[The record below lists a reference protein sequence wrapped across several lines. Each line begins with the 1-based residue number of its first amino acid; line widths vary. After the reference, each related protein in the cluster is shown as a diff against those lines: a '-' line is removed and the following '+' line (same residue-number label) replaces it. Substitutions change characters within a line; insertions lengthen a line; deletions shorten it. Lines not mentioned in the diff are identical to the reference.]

1 MSTSVATFAAVFAA
15 LYAAHSFG
23 DHWYGQTHRQ
33 ALGKGA
39 RTRQGRLHCLG
50 HVLLLAAHKA
60 VALAAVCAV
69 TGLRLPLAA
78 VAVGLLVD
86 GVSHYWADR
95 RFTLQALAGR
105 TGKGDFYQLGQP
117 RPGRDDA
124 PHLGTGAYALDQSW
138 HVAWL
143 FVAALIIA
151 AGAG

>member
-1 MSTSVATFAAVFAA
+1 MIQTSAPAVFAAVFAA

-23 DHWYGQTHRQ
+23 DHWYGQTHHQ

-60 VALAAVCAV
+60 VALAAVCVV
-69 TGLRLPLAA
+69 TGLRPALAA

-95 RFTLQALAGR
+95 RFTLKALAER
-105 TGKGDFYQLGQP
+105 TGKGDFYWLGMP
-117 RPGRDDA
+117 EAA
-124 PHLGTGAYALDQSW
+124 PAGTGAYALDQSW
-138 HVAWL
+138 HHLWL

-151 AGAG
+151 AGS